1 MNVCVHIALD
11 PAHIQMVWMRQPIK
25 AKEANTWTK
34 KKDKWVQVATTLV
47 SRLFYVIVI
56 ELVYKSRN
64 FVLKLKCFLCKVLAM
79 ILQCSFVFCL
89 LFPISVFFFL
99 SFCFYLFLGLLIFFL
114 CQNSF
119 FFSTKWSVWIFTLY
133 FGKMSFNF
141 IHFVCE
147 ATMKQSKGIKSCW
160 K

>member
-1 MNVCVHIALD
+1 M
-11 PAHIQMVWMRQPIK
+11 
-25 AKEANTWTK
+25 
-34 KKDKWVQVATTLV
+34 ATTLV

-119 FFSTKWSVWIFTLY
+119 FFFHKMIGLNFYFIFWKNVVQLH
-133 FGKMSFNF
+133 SFCLRSNN
-141 IHFVCE
+141 E
-147 ATMKQSKGIKSCW
+147 AKQRNKIMLKIIEIKS
-160 K
+160 KHRSNLIFSYFRLR